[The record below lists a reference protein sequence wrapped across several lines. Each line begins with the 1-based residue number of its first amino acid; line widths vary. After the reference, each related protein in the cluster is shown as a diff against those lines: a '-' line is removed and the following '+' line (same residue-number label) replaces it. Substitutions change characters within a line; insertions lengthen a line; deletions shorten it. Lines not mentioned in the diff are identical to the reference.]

1 MAVHRGAVQQR
12 PVLQP
17 CNLSPQDPK
26 AGVYSGGRDASL
38 LCQPW
43 LYNDFWDFSDS
54 PYYSGSIL
62 EYLATPDVSNICI
75 GKEPFKLISFKEDLL
90 LSLRA
95 SLGRAKNSISRS
107 HSSPPPRP
115 LTGQKSSCVSAQR
128 SNKLWTLNFT
138 LHTVRQRLQKQYLG
152 KRRPFASEGMGVCES
167 ELNPCYAGVEVK
179 MQPILL

>member
-1 MAVHRGAVQQR
+1 MAVHRGAVQQW
-12 PVLQP
+12 PILQP

-26 AGVYSGGRDASL
+26 AGVYSRGGDTSL

-54 PYYSGSIL
+54 PYDSGSIL

-95 SLGRAKNSISRS
+95 SLGRAKEQHLKSTFLSPHPVPLQVRSPAVYQPNAQTNSE
-107 HSSPPPRP
+107 
-115 LTGQKSSCVSAQR
+115 
-128 SNKLWTLNFT
+128 LWTLPYT
-138 LHTVRQRLQKQYLG
+138 Q
-152 KRRPFASEGMGVCES
+152 
-167 ELNPCYAGVEVK
+167 
-179 MQPILL
+179 